1 MQTKLKKKSVL
12 RKGLKNSNSSTSTKN
27 STTNNHNLNYY
38 DNQHD
43 PDEPILTYSPP
54 SSPSRRLKKIGFSF
68 RTRSSPK
75 RSLLQHHESID
86 SSYNMTSALNKQ
98 EQNLSP
104 LRGSLF
110 DLADHKIYGM
120 SVDVMNDYDNTDEYE
135 NINTNTNTNTTT
147 ANDARGKDSKNDK
160 EEILDVYSY
169 ACNND
174 SLDYNDPIAKLQPLK
189 HLNIHDDDDS
199 DHDMDIDIFKK
210 RKDRDDQDSD
220 NDSYDDGEIIQIA
233 QFEPIADSH
242 LKQFSPPALY
252 YDFSDDEYDSDK
264 NDKNGDDNDNHTNND
279 NSYDGSVETPRI
291 QNITNNQG
299 DDNND
304 TATTTA
310 TATTTT
316 IQKHDENPTKP
327 TLTATATATSSS
339 ATTSN
344 FRNTITSPD
353 EVHALNKKKRLEFMA
368 SQRRISSSITSHKN
382 NFTTTTTNSNS
393 NVNPNTTTTTTT
405 QLESTFLS
413 PIKPLASTSPTILPN
428 NHNKTMPNSSPPI
441 LLPHKMESLRSSI
454 GTRTTTS
461 AGLVGN
467 TGSSVFSFSP
477 WNNSMIHDDDDNDDD
492 NNNND
497 SDGNLNNIDY
507 SVESIG
513 EILGNNNNEVKAISE
528 NDNDGGGGVVLND
541 SQEHSYDQDVLYM
554 KQQQEEEESPFPD
567 DPFADL
573 PTDFHN
579 NDNNVEIID
588 DNNNDNGDMSNQDDN
603 DINEELPSSDIYRNK
618 DEEGEAGEGERMIKS
633 LSQDALID
641 KTILS
646 NNESLPTSPV
656 ESPRFENKSHPG
668 SVHVK
673 LNNTDQQSIS
683 SSIGE
688 STELLT
694 NLNILPISEFVK
706 LNDAERIQAYRTL
719 MDSSAETIAEID
731 EKRTEIFS
739 MGRQVDELSRRVS
752 DLMETKFESHQK
764 MQKYKKDIEELRSK
778 LSSSDERVI
787 SLVTEIEAKDVI
799 IDALKESIDQHT
811 SSKHFRSRSLQ
822 IPLAVEIENDT
833 RNNALK
839 VVDSRSPHEKSVME
853 RVREFERDRFADRLE
868 QMKFNR
874 REKDEL
880 SGRVKD
886 LCIELEAKD
895 SIIDELKVSLEKY
908 TSPRALSLQRNA
920 KDDLIEAL
928 RRQLQQKD
936 EQLKE
941 INSELAS
948 LQVQQPDESS
958 ADMKFEN
965 KADESVLI
973 ENTKLLL
980 QVKELLSQLNE
991 KENTISDLRNLN
1003 ESLVSANEDIEEG
1016 DEINS
1021 SKNEQLEK
1029 LHSEIEEKDEALE
1042 EITKELN
1049 LLKEKVSNEQTSNS
1063 EYQQSLEN
1071 LQSEIE
1077 EKDDALRRLTNELD
1091 LLKEKAANNQSSND
1105 GHGQS
1110 LAQLQS
1116 EFEDLLKEK
1125 AANNQTSNSETSQS
1139 LEQLLA
1145 EIEEKD
1151 EALEKLTNELD
1162 MMKEKDAKK
1171 TEFYQ
1176 NELKSV
1182 QEKFVHNKIK
1192 ELERANIENDEL
1204 TEKLKEFESIC
1215 IQKDKLIEQVNK
1227 LEEECKENENL
1238 KKQLQILDE
1247 TISEKDKLSERI
1259 KEFDKICLEKE
1270 QLAKRVNE
1278 LEVEISDVSGL
1289 LEETF
1294 KSVKQL
1300 NESSSSQGFN
1310 LSEQIQHL
1318 GPSGRGNP
1326 LFRKSPARAMN
1337 NGNNEPGLTK
1347 IQQLQR
1353 MCIIHQQTVLR
1364 QKAEIDK
1371 LQEILNEKD
1380 TQLNELRIQAT
1391 VDQEK
1396 ITALETQFIELNQSP
1411 KDIQETSETL
1421 EGNEGA
1427 INVDKAYIESLQ
1439 AQSERDA
1446 DIIQEFK
1453 NQVSVLKSRNEK
1465 LNEKI
1470 GLENDLRHEI
1480 EDLKTK
1486 LQGCN
1491 LIIEGL
1497 EKSYHDHNHALNN
1510 KLARDNEISEQSED
1524 VNSHTI
1530 KGAPIL
1536 SLNKVMVSQELQS
1549 ASIRRLHDLVG
1560 KLADKN
1566 VGDKAEL
1573 SSSSIHREP
1582 DGSDSSANTSIIISL
1597 SDKLSLLHEYLKVS
1611 LHLLECKLSND
1622 VESLSSVSSI
1632 KAETDVAVSARFE
1645 QALESM
1651 KEIENEMRCNLDVFE
1666 KEVRHQNIKIS
1677 AKDGVIENLLKTD
1690 ERLNEKIKDLQV
1702 ELDVFKS
1709 LSTYSSVNSGV
1720 MARFQDS
1727 FRLEKELNHKE
1738 DEIKRLSSI
1747 IRGKSSVSDA

>member
-1 MQTKLKKKSVL
+1 MQTKFKKSVL
-12 RKGLKNSNSSTSTKN
+12 RKGLKNNNSSTSTKN
-27 STTNNHNLNYY
+27 STNNNQNLNYY

-68 RTRSSPK
+68 RPRTSPK
-75 RSLLQHHESID
+75 RSLLQHDESID
-86 SSYNMTSALNKQ
+86 SSYNMTSALNQQ

-120 SVDVMNDYDNTDEYE
+120 SVDVMNDFDDTDEYE
-135 NINTNTNTNTTT
+135 NTNATT
-147 ANDARGKDSKNDK
+147 ANNTRTKYSKNNK

-189 HLNIHDDDDS
+189 HLNIHNDDDS
-199 DHDMDIDIFKK
+199 DHDMDIDIFKFKK

-233 QFEPIADSH
+233 QFEPITDSH
-242 LKQFSPPALY
+242 LKQLSPPALY

-264 NDKNGDDNDNHTNND
+264 NGDDNDNCTNND
-279 NSYDGSVETPRI
+279 NSNDGSVETPRI
-291 QNITNNQG
+291 QNITNNNEG

-304 TATTTA
+304 TT

-316 IQKHDENPTKP
+316 TTIQINGDNPTKP
-327 TLTATATATSSS
+327 IVTTTTATSSS
-339 ATTSN
+339 TSTSN
-344 FRNTITSPD
+344 LRNTVTSPD
-353 EVHALNKKKRLEFMA
+353 EVHALNKKKRSEFMA
-368 SQRRISSSITSHKN
+368 SQRRISSSTMSHKN
-382 NFTTTTTNSNS
+382 NFNTNTTNSNS
-393 NVNPNTTTTTTT
+393 NVNENSNTTTTT

-428 NHNKTMPNSSPPI
+428 NHNKTVPNSSPPI
-441 LLPHKMESLRSSI
+441 LLPHKMESLRSTI
-454 GTRTTTS
+454 CTQTTTL

-467 TGSSVFSFSP
+467 TRSSVFSFSP
-477 WNNSMIHDDDDNDDD
+477 WNNIMIDDDDNGNDDDDDDDDD
-492 NNNND
+492 NNDND
-497 SDGNLNNIDY
+497 IDGNLNLDCSI
-507 SVESIG
+507 ESIG
-513 EILGNNNNEVKAISE
+513 KILGISNNETTSE
-528 NDNDGGGGVVLND
+528 NDDDVGGVVLND
-541 SQEHSYDQDVLYM
+541 SQEHSYDQDALYRI
-554 KQQQEEEESPFPD
+554 QQQEEEESPFPD

-573 PTDFHN
+573 KTGFH

-588 DNNNDNGDMSNQDDN
+588 DNNDDNGDLSNHDEFDHDH
-603 DINEELPSSDIYRNK
+603 DINEEESPSSDINRNK
-618 DEEGEAGEGERMIKS
+618 DEEKQVDKGEGMIKS

-641 KTILS
+641 KRILS
-646 NNESLPTSPV
+646 NDESLPISPV

-688 STELLT
+688 STDLLT

-752 DLMETKFESHQK
+752 DLMVTKFESHQK
-764 MQKYKKDIEELRSK
+764 MQKYKKNIEELRSK
-778 LSSSDERVI
+778 LSSSDERLI

-822 IPLAVEIENDT
+822 IPLADDIENDIF
-833 RNNALK
+833 NDALK
-839 VVDSRSPHEKSVME
+839 AVDNRSPHEKSVME
-853 RVREFERDRFADRLE
+853 RVREFERERFAHRLE
-868 QMKFNR
+868 QMKCNR
-874 REKDEL
+874 KEKDEL

-895 SIIDELKVSLEKY
+895 SIIAQLKVSLEKY
-908 TSPRALSLQRNA
+908 TSPQALSLQRNA

-928 RRQLQQKD
+928 RRQLQEKD
-936 EQLKE
+936 EQLRDN
-941 INSELAS
+941 NSELAS
-948 LQVQQPDESS
+948 LQAQQPDESS
-958 ADMKFEN
+958 EN
-965 KADESVLI
+965 QADESVVI

-991 KENTISDLRNLN
+991 KENTICDLRNLN
-1003 ESLVSANEDIEEG
+1003 ESLASVNEDIEEG
-1016 DEINS
+1016 DKINT

-1029 LHSEIEEKDEALE
+1029 LHSEIEEKDEALKVV
-1042 EITKELN
+1042 TKELN
-1049 LLKEKVSNEQTSNS
+1049 LLKEKLTNEQTSNR

-1077 EKDDALRRLTNELD
+1077 EKDEALRKLTNELD
-1091 LLKEKAANNQSSND
+1091 LLKEKAANDQSSND

-1116 EFEDLLKEK
+1116 EFEALLKEK
-1125 AANNQTSNSETSQS
+1125 AANNQTSNGETSQS

-1151 EALEKLTNELD
+1151 EAIEKLTNELD

-1192 ELERANIENDEL
+1192 ELERANKENDEL

-1215 IQKDKLIEQVNK
+1215 IQKDKLIEKVNK

-1247 TISEKDKLSERI
+1247 TIAEKDKLTERI

-1278 LEVEISDVSGL
+1278 LEVEIGDVSGL

-1300 NESSSSQGFN
+1300 NESPSSQGFN
-1310 LSEQIQHL
+1310 LGEQIQQL

-1337 NGNNEPGLTK
+1337 NGSNEPGLTK

-1391 VDQEK
+1391 IDQEK

-1411 KDIQETSETL
+1411 KDIQETSEPS

-1427 INVDKAYIESLQ
+1427 INFDKAYIESLQ

-1491 LIIEGL
+1491 LIIESL
-1497 EKSYHDHNHALNN
+1497 EKSYHDHNHALIN
-1510 KLARDNEISEQSED
+1510 KLAGDNEISEQSED
-1524 VNSHTI
+1524 VNSDKI

-1536 SLNKVMVSQELQS
+1536 SLNKVMVSQELQT
-1549 ASIRRLHDLVG
+1549 ASIKRLHDLVK

-1566 VGDKAEL
+1566 IGDEAQL
-1573 SSSSIHREP
+1573 STSSSIHMEP

-1622 VESLSSVSSI
+1622 VESLSSMSCNEV
-1632 KAETDVAVSARFE
+1632 KADTDVAVNVRFE
-1645 QALESM
+1645 QTLESI

-1666 KEVRHQNIKIS
+1666 KEVLHQNIKIS
-1677 AKDGVIENLLKTD
+1677 AKDGVIEKLLKTD
-1690 ERLNEKIKDLQV
+1690 ERLNEKIKDLQA
-1702 ELDVFKS
+1702 ELDVFKG

-1720 MARFQDS
+1720 MARFQES
-1727 FRLEKELNHKE
+1727 FRLEKELNDKE